1 MESHFYEPKNKR
13 FNTDCFTARNK
24 SLKWLRKFQKS
35 SDILEKK
42 KYINA
47 TKKYKAV
54 RNRARLKYLQ
64 DLNVKIN
71 QVHSIKDWWKIAN
84 KIRNK
89 TFQENSDISATT
101 FKIYFIKL
109 LNPPHIS
116 AEVLYAEGLDSQI
129 TIEDVEAVLN
139 KTKNK

>member
-1 MESHFYEPKNKR
+1 MS
-13 FNTDCFTARNK
+13 
-24 SLKWLRKFQKS
+24 FQFQHN
-35 SDILEKK
+35 SDILEKE

-54 RNRARLKYLQ
+54 RNTARLKYLQ

-84 KIRNK
+84 EIRNK
-89 TFQENSDISATT
+89 TFQENSGISATT

-109 LNPPHIS
+109 LNPPQIS
-116 AEVLYAEGLDSQI
+116 AEILYAENFFYDEG
-129 TIEDVEAVLN
+129 
-139 KTKNK
+139 

>member
-1 MESHFYEPKNKR
+1 MLNQESILENDILANHEFSIEELTNIIKKSIPNTALKSHFYEPKNKW
-13 FNTDCFTARNK
+13 FNTDCFNARNK

-35 SDILEKK
+35 SDILEKE
-42 KYINA
+42 KYIKA

-84 KIRNK
+84 EI
-89 TFQENSDISATT
+89 
-101 FKIYFIKL
+101 
-109 LNPPHIS
+109 
-116 AEVLYAEGLDSQI
+116 
-129 TIEDVEAVLN
+129 
-139 KTKNK
+139 